1 VTLLVLQNLAP
12 LALARQ
18 SMLLPL
24 EAVQA
29 ASLVPVLVPQL
40 AQPADNQ
47 RLHQPS
53 LQRAPSHQ

>member
-18 SMLLPL
+18 SMWLTL

-29 ASLVPVLVPQL
+29 SSQVLVLVPQL
-40 AQPADNQ
+40 AQPACNQ

-53 LQRAPSHQ
+53 LLRAP

>member
-29 ASLVPVLVPQL
+29 ASLVPVLVPQQ

-53 LQRAPSHQ
+53 LLRAPSHQ